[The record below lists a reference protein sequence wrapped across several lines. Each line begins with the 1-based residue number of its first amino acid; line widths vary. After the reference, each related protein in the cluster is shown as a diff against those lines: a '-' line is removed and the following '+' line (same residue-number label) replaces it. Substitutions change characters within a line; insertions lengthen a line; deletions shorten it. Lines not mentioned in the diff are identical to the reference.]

1 MPTQQVVQ
9 TYLTSLR
16 QIVGAP
22 NATEHSYRSAIETL
36 IKDLAQHLNR
46 PLAHLTLEPGHV
58 TAVGAPDAILY
69 GSTDQDLIGY
79 LETKDL
85 GKDLD
90 NLSGHDLQQFNRY
103 RAGLTASLARA
114 TVFYQG
120 RFRCLTSR
128 SSMIQPASICGL

>member
-1 MPTQQVVQ
+1 MSTPQIVQ
-9 TYLTSLR
+9 TYLASLR
-16 QIVGAP
+16 QTASAP
-22 NATEHSYRSAIETL
+22 NVTEHSYRPAIETL
-36 IKDLAQHLNR
+36 IKDMAQHLNR

-79 LETKDL
+79 LET
-85 GKDLD
+85 KDLD